1 MPFDLSLLAPTKYI
15 EQQLKYIFT
24 HNKPNRLIFKYPP
37 PKYLAFA
44 PFVFAKTFRD
54 QLLLPQA
61 GSFRHLPKRGSAGEE
76 GSGKVKKRA
85 ASCRELP
92 ARAES
97 LLHYCGNVSAK

>member
-15 EQQLKYIFT
+15 EQQLKYIFI
-24 HNKPNRLIFKYPP
+24 HSKPNGLIFKYPP

-44 PFVFAKTFRD
+44 FAKTFRD

-61 GSFRHLPKRGSAGEE
+61 GSFRHLPKRCSAGEE